1 MIGTMGARA
10 LFLLLVAAMA
20 CGYDSPDGGYGAP
33 PTSPPGAP
41 PVEPPLTP
49 SPINGL
55 WTSSGSEP
63 ELLRISTEQLAKSA
77 TLDPATHITT
87 PSATLFTLNS
97 VAFDDF
103 GAMWVASQDD
113 SVLVGFIQGSLTS
126 SRSRSAKIVI
136 KSNARSLSAPSGLA
150 FDPQNR
156 LWVSNAETGTLVRY
170 DAEQLEQGGSPAPAV
185 VLANMGHPNA
195 LAFDAQGALWVADT
209 RNHRLVKFAS
219 AKLEMSGSPTPD
231 VQLSG
236 ASSSL
241 EAPSGLAFDRSGRLW
256 VTDPGRQTLVAYS
269 AAQLAA
275 SGSPVPAVIL
285 AGTSESAGIPTGIA
299 FDAEDDLWVVSGE
312 GSLRQ
317 YDHTELAA
325 SGAPRPTIT
334 LRIQDRVLFWSI
346 AFWPKPAGL
355 PLN

>member
-10 LFLLLVAAMA
+10 LPLLLAAAMA
-20 CGYDSPDGGYGAP
+20 CGYDSPDGGYGTPPTAP
-33 PTSPPGAP
+33 PAAP
-41 PVEPPLTP
+41 PADPPSAP

-63 ELLRISTEQLAKSA
+63 ELLRISTEQLGASA

-113 SVLVGFIQGSLTS
+113 SVLVGFVQGSLTS

-136 KSNARSLSAPSGLA
+136 TSNARSLSAPSSLA
-150 FDPQNR
+150 FDRQNR

-170 DAEQLEQGGSPAPAV
+170 DTEQLEQSGATAPAV
-185 VLANMGHPNA
+185 VLSNIGQPNA
-195 LAFDAQGALWVADT
+195 LAFDAEGSLWVADP

-219 AKLEMSGSPTPD
+219 GKLETSGSPAPD
-231 VQLSG
+231 VQLS
-236 ASSSL
+236 ANSSSL
-241 EAPSGLAFDRSGRLW
+241 QAPAGLAFDRSGRLW

-275 SGSPVPAVIL
+275 SGSPVPAIIL
-285 AGTSESAGIPTGIA
+285 AGTSESAGIPTGLA
-299 FDAEDDLWVVSGE
+299 FDADDDLWVVSGE

-317 YDHTELAA
+317 YDHADLVG
-325 SGAPRPTIT
+325 SGAPRPTTT
-334 LRIQDRVLFWSI
+334 LRIQNRVLFWRI